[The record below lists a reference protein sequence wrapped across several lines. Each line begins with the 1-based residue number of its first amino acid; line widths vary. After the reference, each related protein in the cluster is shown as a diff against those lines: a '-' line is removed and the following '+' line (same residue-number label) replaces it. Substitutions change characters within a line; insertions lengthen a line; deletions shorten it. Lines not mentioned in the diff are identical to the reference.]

1 MEKNM
6 NENTGEKTE
15 VITDVKTDVKADVQT
30 DVKTDVQTEVKKPI
44 RKKNNALFAVGGL
57 SVINILTC
65 IIFGIIFLIATF
77 QYFTHVQGLSIS
89 IAYYIT
95 HIVSLLLFGL
105 SWLFM
110 IIGGFSRK
118 HGFCLAGT
126 IVLGGNFLISRLT
139 NFFIDLSIITD
150 TVRLQ
155 TGIMQQVEAL
165 GHMVLKSKMIQRETD
180 LIPAIFISLFF
191 VAAIIILI
199 VRCTPARG
207 KALKIVGLIFAVL
220 TSIGWGIAGI
230 ADIVLMNITK
240 GVMLGLMTR
249 EPYLACFYKFFPN
262 IANVRG
268 TGAIMMEPLF
278 FIILD
283 VQILITLSVLLISA
297 MASIPTKKEN

>member
-15 VITDVKTDVKADVQT
+15 VITDVKTEVKADVKA

-65 IIFGIIFLIATF
+65 IIFGIILLIAMV

-89 IAYYIT
+89 IAYFIT

-139 NFFIDLSIITD
+139 NFFTDIFITMDSARSQGSIMRIG
-150 TVRLQ
+150 R
-155 TGIMQQVEAL
+155 
-165 GHMVLKSKMIQRETD
+165 MVLKSKMIQRETD

-220 TSIGWGIAGI
+220 TSIGWGISGI
-230 ADIVLMNITK
+230 ADIVVMNITK
-240 GVMLGLMTR
+240 GAMLGLMTR
-249 EPYLACFYKFFPN
+249 EPYFAYFYKFFPN
-262 IANVRG
+262 IANPRG
-268 TGAIMMEPLF
+268 TGAYMLEPLF

-283 VQILITLSVLLISA
+283 VQILITLSVLVISA

>member
-1 MEKNM
+1 M
-6 NENTGEKTE
+6 
-15 VITDVKTDVKADVQT
+15 VQ
-30 DVKTDVQTEVKKPI
+30 
-44 RKKNNALFAVGGL
+44 
-57 SVINILTC
+57 
-65 IIFGIIFLIATF
+65 
-77 QYFTHVQGLSIS
+77 YYTHVQGLSIS

-139 NFFIDLSIITD
+139 NFFIDLFITMD
-150 TVRLQ
+150 VARSQ
-155 TGIMQQVEAL
+155 GGIMRI
-165 GHMVLKSKMIQRETD
+165 GRMVLKSKMIQRETD

-249 EPYLACFYKFFPN
+249 EPYLAWFYKIFPN
-262 IANVRG
+262 
-268 TGAIMMEPLF
+268 LF
-278 FIILD
+278 
-283 VQILITLSVLLISA
+283 
-297 MASIPTKKEN
+297 

>member
-6 NENTGEKTE
+6 NEN
-15 VITDVKTDVKADVQT
+15 TDVKTDVKADVQTEVNT

-65 IIFGIIFLIATF
+65 IIFGIILLIATF
-77 QYFTHVQGLSIS
+77 QYFIHAQGLSIS

-139 NFFIDLSIITD
+139 NFFIDLFITMD
-150 TVRLQ
+150 VARSQ
-155 TGIMQQVEAL
+155 GGIMRI
-165 GHMVLKSKMIQRETD
+165 GRMVLNSKMIQRETD

-220 TSIGWGIAGI
+220 TSIGWGISGI
-230 ADIVLMNITK
+230 ADIVVMNITK
-240 GVMLGLMTR
+240 SAMLGLMTR
-249 EPYLACFYKFFPN
+249 EPYFAYFYKFFPN
-262 IANVRG
+262 IANPRG
-268 TGAIMMEPLF
+268 TGAYMLEPLF

-283 VQILITLSVLLISA
+283 VQILITLSVLVISA

>member
-6 NENTGEKTE
+6 NEN
-15 VITDVKTDVKADVQT
+15 TDVKTDVKADVQTEVNT

-65 IIFGIIFLIATF
+65 IIFGIILLIATF
-77 QYFTHVQGLSIS
+77 QYFIHAQGLSIS

-139 NFFIDLSIITD
+139 NFFIDLFITMD
-150 TVRLQ
+150 VARSKG
-155 TGIMQQVEAL
+155 GIMRI
-165 GHMVLKSKMIQRETD
+165 GRMVLNSKMIQRETD

-220 TSIGWGIAGI
+220 TSIGWGISGI
-230 ADIVLMNITK
+230 ADIVVMNITK
-240 GVMLGLMTR
+240 SAMLGLMTR
-249 EPYLACFYKFFPN
+249 EPYFAYFYKFFPN
-262 IANVRG
+262 IANPRG
-268 TGAIMMEPLF
+268 TGAYMLEPLF

-283 VQILITLSVLLISA
+283 VQILITLSVLVISA

>member
-15 VITDVKTDVKADVQT
+15 VITDVKTEVKADVKA

-65 IIFGIIFLIATF
+65 IIFGIILLIAMV

-139 NFFIDLSIITD
+139 NFFTDLFITMD
-150 TVRLQ
+150 VARSQ
-155 TGIMQQVEAL
+155 GGIMRI
-165 GHMVLKSKMIQRETD
+165 GRMVLKSKMIQRETD

-207 KALKIVGLIFAVL
+207 KALKIVGLILAVL

-230 ADIVLMNITK
+230 ADIVVMNITK
-240 GVMLGLMTR
+240 AAMLGLMTR
-249 EPYLACFYKFFPN
+249 EPYFAYFYKFFPN
-262 IANVRG
+262 IANPRG
-268 TGAIMMEPLF
+268 TGAYMLEPLF

-283 VQILITLSVLLISA
+283 VQILITLSVLVISA

>member
-1 MEKNM
+1 M
-6 NENTGEKTE
+6 NEKTE
-15 VITDVKTDVKADVQT
+15 VKAEVKADVKTDVKTDVQT

-65 IIFGIIFLIATF
+65 IIFGIILLIAMV

-89 IAYYIT
+89 IAYFIT

-139 NFFIDLSIITD
+139 NFFIDLFITMD
-150 TVRLQ
+150 VARSQ
-155 TGIMQQVEAL
+155 GGIMRI
-165 GHMVLKSKMIQRETD
+165 GRMVLKSKMIQREPD

-220 TSIGWGIAGI
+220 TSIGWGISGI
-230 ADIVLMNITK
+230 ADIVVMNITK
-240 GVMLGLMTR
+240 GAMLGLMTR
-249 EPYLACFYKFFPN
+249 EPYFAYFYKFFPN
-262 IANVRG
+262 IANPRG
-268 TGAIMMEPLF
+268 TGAYMLEPLF

-283 VQILITLSVLLISA
+283 VQILITLSVLVISA

>member
-1 MEKNM
+1 M
-6 NENTGEKTE
+6 NEKTE
-15 VITDVKTDVKADVQT
+15 VKAEVKADVQT
-30 DVKTDVQTEVKKPI
+30 EVKTDIQTEVKKPI
-44 RKKNNALFAVGGL
+44 RKKNNVLFAVGGL

-65 IIFGIIFLIATF
+65 IIFGIILLIAMV

-139 NFFIDLSIITD
+139 NFFIDLFITMD
-150 TVRLQ
+150 VARSQ
-155 TGIMQQVEAL
+155 GGIMRI
-165 GHMVLKSKMIQRETD
+165 GRMVLNSKMIQRETD

>member
-15 VITDVKTDVKADVQT
+15 VITDVKTEVKADV
-30 DVKTDVQTEVKKPI
+30 KADVQTEVKKPI

-65 IIFGIIFLIATF
+65 IIFGIILLIAMV

-89 IAYYIT
+89 IAYFIT

-139 NFFIDLSIITD
+139 NFFTDIFITMDVARSQGSIMRIG
-150 TVRLQ
+150 R
-155 TGIMQQVEAL
+155 
-165 GHMVLKSKMIQRETD
+165 MVLKSKMIQRETD

-220 TSIGWGIAGI
+220 TSIGWGISGI
-230 ADIVLMNITK
+230 ADIVVMNITK
-240 GVMLGLMTR
+240 GAMLGLMTR
-249 EPYLACFYKFFPN
+249 EPYFAYFYKFFPN
-262 IANVRG
+262 IANPRG
-268 TGAIMMEPLF
+268 TGAYMLEPLF

-283 VQILITLSVLLISA
+283 VQILITLSVLVISA